1 MISSFLYL
9 HWELLKIFRISDF
22 TICYTFGKWTQCLK
36 ITQKVSFFVATEN
49 SVFIVKILC
58 LSCEININKAKNF
71 RAVSREIPTG
81 NSREFPEKSCS
92 RKFPGII
99 SGSREFS
106 GIFYVLRRGNV
117 LNFTIFQMFFFWF
130 RSSFTVEKN
139 TIHAENH
146 WNSSMNCIFLR
157 IGVFLSFYKVSFK
170 VPGNSREF
178 PAWFREIPVPGNE
191 NLSGN
196 RPP

>member
-1 MISSFLYL
+1 M
-9 HWELLKIFRISDF
+9 
-22 TICYTFGKWTQCLK
+22 
-36 ITQKVSFFVATEN
+36 N
-49 SVFIVKILC
+49 
-58 LSCEININKAKNF
+58 

-106 GIFYVLRRGNV
+106 GNFYVLWRGKA
-117 LNFTIFQMFFFWF
+117 LNFPFFKMFFFWF

-178 PAWFREIPVPGNE
+178 PDWFREIPVPGNE

-196 RPP
+196 RPPYLIIYITQLLRCSFSVETRMRRRCLTCWEDSSITQHQQKWFVVQKERLKDEATRRS

>member
-1 MISSFLYL
+1 M
-9 HWELLKIFRISDF
+9 E
-22 TICYTFGKWTQCLK
+22 TQCTIVQRLEK
-36 ITQKVSFFVATEN
+36 TQQWVQTYFTKHS
-49 SVFIVKILC
+49 
-58 LSCEININKAKNF
+58 

-106 GIFYVLRRGNV
+106 GIYYVLRRGNV

-196 RPP
+196 RPPYCGSSWL

>member
-1 MISSFLYL
+1 MIG
-9 HWELLKIFRISDF
+9 EVKR
-22 TICYTFGKWTQCLK
+22 CK
-36 ITQKVSFFVATEN
+36 ITLLT
-49 SVFIVKILC
+49 I
-58 LSCEININKAKNF
+58 
-71 RAVSREIPTG
+71 RR
-81 NSREFPEKSCS
+81 FPEKSCS

-178 PAWFREIPVPGNE
+178 PDWFREIPVPGNE

-196 RPP
+196 RPPYFECKQSFIIFETYGLVPKPFLLGLTRPELGLVHPPPPTL

>member
-1 MISSFLYL
+1 MRHAAVAALGIIILFYEDIRRNFIPTFLSVL
-9 HWELLKIFRISDF
+9 HTCASNKSRLFIWVEDSD
-22 TICYTFGKWTQCLK
+22 TIGNHSQRKEVIPPTKRTF
-36 ITQKVSFFVATEN
+36 
-49 SVFIVKILC
+49 
-58 LSCEININKAKNF
+58 AKNVWIDSSVCL

-130 RSSFTVEKN
+130 RSSFTVEKKYHPCWKSLKFVN
-139 TIHAENH
+139 ELHFSQN
-146 WNSSMNCIFLR
+146 W
-157 IGVFLSFYKVSFK
+157 GVF
-170 VPGNSREF
+170 EF
-178 PAWFREIPVPGNE
+178 
-191 NLSGN
+191 L
-196 RPP
+196 

>member
-1 MISSFLYL
+1 MPVYL
-9 HWELLKIFRISDF
+9 TGLSQACPDAKLLLNWPLRLCNLSPIPFPFR
-22 TICYTFGKWTQCLK
+22 TKKLT
-36 ITQKVSFFVATEN
+36 
-49 SVFIVKILC
+49 
-58 LSCEININKAKNF
+58 

-117 LNFTIFQMFFFWF
+117 INFTIFQMFFFWF

-178 PAWFREIPVPGNE
+178 PDWFREIPVPGNE

>member
-1 MISSFLYL
+1 MILA
-9 HWELLKIFRISDF
+9 IFVHEKF
-22 TICYTFGKWTQCLK
+22 Q
-36 ITQKVSFFVATEN
+36 FVH
-49 SVFIVKILC
+49 
-58 LSCEININKAKNF
+58 F

-178 PAWFREIPVPGNE
+178 PDWFREIPVPGNE

-196 RPP
+196 RPPYYCLCWSDDWGQFLKFFTSTHVSKRNSSTERGLKRIVKKRSQSLWKIC

>member
-1 MISSFLYL
+1 MECNYKYL
-9 HWELLKIFRISDF
+9 QILSTNCPPPMCRVGQWLFWQHGLHPMSGPQKYSLGSLHRVIGLSGTPRI
-22 TICYTFGKWTQCLK
+22 C
-36 ITQKVSFFVATEN
+36 V
-49 SVFIVKILC
+49 
-58 LSCEININKAKNF
+58 

-178 PAWFREIPVPGNE
+178 PDWFREIPVPGNE

-196 RPP
+196 RPPYL

>member
-1 MISSFLYL
+1 MSQQVL
-9 HWELLKIFRISDF
+9 DF
-22 TICYTFGKWTQCLK
+22 TQNFTNDLLPFVYFLAKWADL
-36 ITQKVSFFVATEN
+36 IPIWRF
-49 SVFIVKILC
+49 L
-58 LSCEININKAKNF
+58 AKN

-178 PAWFREIPVPGNE
+178 PDWFREIPVPGNE

>member
-1 MISSFLYL
+1 MTIFTWKLLREKWKLISSTKYFAKL
-9 HWELLKIFRISDF
+9 S
-22 TICYTFGKWTQCLK
+22 
-36 ITQKVSFFVATEN
+36 KV
-49 SVFIVKILC
+49 IGL
-58 LSCEININKAKNF
+58 

-117 LNFTIFQMFFFWF
+117 LNFIILQMFFFWF

-139 TIHAENH
+139 TIHAEHH

-170 VPGNSREF
+170 VSGNSREF
-178 PAWFREIPVPGNE
+178 PDWFREIPVPGNG

-196 RPP
+196 RPPYMDYDSSKERRSLKTFEFSRQNQPMILDEI

>member
-1 MISSFLYL
+1 MKLSTQEYKSIGLRIIVPLLFFLATIAIIVGDHLFASFIDVLKENGKFGIS
-9 HWELLKIFRISDF
+9 
-22 TICYTFGKWTQCLK
+22 
-36 ITQKVSFFVATEN
+36 
-49 SVFIVKILC
+49 
-58 LSCEININKAKNF
+58 F

-178 PAWFREIPVPGNE
+178 PDWFREIPVPGNE